1 MRSLIYFKL
10 VKNPQLLFCQNLYR
24 LKLFKIPS
32 YKFSSTTSECVN
44 GIRPLKI
51 VFFGS
56 DEYSVP
62 HLLAIYNRLRS
73 VTPLNIN
80 SNYDHLH
87 VITSSTTTPVYTLS
101 RQLDLDCFVW
111 AKSSKLKGDNNFD

>member
-1 MRSLIYFKL
+1 MRSLIHFKL
-10 VKNPQLLFCQNLYR
+10 VKNPQLIFHKNLNS
-24 LKLFKIPS
+24 LKLFKLPF
-32 YKFSSTTSECVN
+32 YQFSSTTSECVN
-44 GIRPLKI
+44 GKRPFKI

-62 HLLAIYNRLRS
+62 HLLAIYNRLRF
-73 VTPLNIN
+73 VTSFNNN
-80 SNYDHLH
+80 SNYDLLH

-111 AKSSKLKGDNNFD
+111 TKSSKLKGDNNF